1 MSVRCVSL
9 TITGCFAFCC
19 YPIKER
25 CSTCFDNCDTDL
37 NPYKNPN
44 YNPYD
49 YL

>member
-1 MSVRCVSL
+1 MSESL
-9 TITGCFAFCC
+9 NYFNGLPVPSYEELFI
-19 YPIKER
+19 IQSER
-25 CSTCFDNCDTDL
+25 AIDADTDL